1 MTAFIPEEQTL
12 LTVVQETELGKP
24 APSAACL
31 AGAWPRL
38 AVSTFPMN
46 TSCTSAGSTLALLRA
61 LWMATEPSLVAGS
74 DDSDPSSAPMGVR
87 ATPTTQTSR
96 GFRPWSPGSRA
107 SALDDAMIDRR
118 GGKRRRLAAAGE
130 LRNREADAE
139 PKATE
144 GAQWVC
150 AATSLSPFGKF

>member
-1 MTAFIPEEQTL
+1 MRRWW
-12 LTVVQETELGKP
+12 
-24 APSAACL
+24 
-31 AGAWPRL
+31 AGH
-38 AVSTFPMN
+38 V
-46 TSCTSAGSTLALLRA
+46 

-150 AATSLSPFGKF
+150 AATSLSPFG